1 MREQKL
7 LEEKIEKQK
16 EKELK
21 EQQRKIEREE
31 KGMHARNQEF
41 YNKSKTISSLNIF
54 QRNKK
59 SVKKRNEN
67 CRRRKNVRKKVII
80 RDVEFEPSNK

>member
-41 YNKSKTISSLNIF
+41 YNESKTISSLNIF
-54 QRNKK
+54 
-59 SVKKRNEN
+59 
-67 CRRRKNVRKKVII
+67 
-80 RDVEFEPSNK
+80 